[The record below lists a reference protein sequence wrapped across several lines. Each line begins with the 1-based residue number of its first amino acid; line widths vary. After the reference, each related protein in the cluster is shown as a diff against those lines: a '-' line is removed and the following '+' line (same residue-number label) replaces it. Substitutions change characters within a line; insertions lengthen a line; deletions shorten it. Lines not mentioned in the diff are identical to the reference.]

1 MLHFVV
7 FGFFGWKIVVH
18 FLYLFIYFHQLIRCE
33 RARGLITTQTKLY
46 IHVCQL
52 GLANPRAHARIIY
65 VYKLKHNKIERSK
78 CKNISAII
86 KIVVQNR
93 SCNRCALLQLLAQS
107 IESNRLH
114 FPHLRH
120 HPRIMITENAQAH
133 AHKLHEYGFQLNVY

>member
-7 FGFFGWKIVVH
+7 FVFFGWKIVVH
-18 FLYLFIYFHQLIRCE
+18 FLYLFIYFHRLIRCE

-65 VYKLKHNKIERSK
+65 VYKLKHNKIKRSK

-86 KIVVQNR
+86 KIVAQNR
-93 SCNRCALLQLLAQS
+93 SCNRCCSCWRNQS
-107 IESNRLH
+107 NQIAYISLIIAIIHVLWLRRMRRLTHSNCMNMD
-114 FPHLRH
+114 F
-120 HPRIMITENAQAH
+120 N
-133 AHKLHEYGFQLNVY
+133 